1 MVEFDFATLEHRLR
15 ELAFLN
21 SGVTIVLSDAR
32 HAVEKREQLHYE
44 GGVEEF
50 VKYLDRNKT
59 GLIPAP
65 IVIKTERSGIGVE
78 CALWWNDGYHESV
91 LCFTNNIPQR
101 DGGTH
106 LAASAAR

>member
-21 SGVTIVLSDAR
+21 SGVRIVLSDMR
-32 HAVEKREQLHYE
+32 HAVEKREEMRYD
-44 GGVEEF
+44 GGIEAF
-50 VKYLDRNKT
+50 VKYLDRNKP
-59 GLIPAP
+59 GIMPVP
-65 IVIKTERSGIGVE
+65 ITLRAELNGIGVE
-78 CALWWNDGYHESV
+78 CALWWNEGYHENV

-106 LAASAAR
+106 LA